1 MNDTSKVDIASL
13 FPTPLA
19 KVLIPAEL
27 SVACNFLD
35 QTPMLHD
42 KQSKGEYGVHSE
54 NTYIMDEPECAELKN
69 YILKHVT
76 DFGRNILMYGYEE
89 YVFSQTWVSWKE
101 PGQFHTAHTHPNSVI
116 SGVFFYGHGE
126 EKTPAIHFHKD
137 ESQGGSCQ
145 SIMLKEKRVKNGS
158 PFSWK
163 TFVVNFKPGILD
175 PEAEAIKKTLK
186 NMGYKSVRQ
195 IVKGKFFDIEV
206 KDGKDYLKDI
216 EKISKDLLSNP
227 VIENFKIIK
236 SK

>member
-19 KVLIPAEL
+19 KVLIPPEL

-35 QTPMLHD
+35 KTPMLHN

-69 YILKHVT
+69 YILKLVT

-116 SGVFFYGHGE
+116 SAVFFYGYSEGN
-126 EKTPAIHFHKD
+126 TPALMFHKQ
-137 ESQGGSCQ
+137 SGGMYTQ
-145 SIMLKEKRVKNGS
+145 SMMLKKRVLKKNEELS
-158 PFSWK
+158 PYAWE
-163 TFVVNFKPGILD
+163 TFTIPFKPGLLLIF
-175 PEAEAIKKTLK
+175 PSHFMHSVPPNKT
-186 NMGYKSVRQ
+186 NSTRKSVSMN
-195 IVKGKFFDIEV
+195 IVPKGAIGDEHSLTELRYDKV
-206 KDGKDYLKDI
+206 LGK
-216 EKISKDLLSNP
+216 
-227 VIENFKIIK
+227 
-236 SK
+236 

>member
-1 MNDTSKVDIASL
+1 MNDTSKIDIASL

-19 KVLIPAEL
+19 KMEIPPEL

-42 KQSKGEYGVHSE
+42 KESRMEYGVHSE

-116 SGVFFYGHGE
+116 SAVFFYGYSEGN
-126 EKTPAIHFHKD
+126 TPAIVFHRP
-137 ESQGGSCQ
+137 Q
-145 SIMLKEKRVKNGS
+145 SGPNGVQSMMLKKRVLKKGEELS
-158 PFSWK
+158 PYAWE
-163 TFVVNFKPGILD
+163 TFTIPFKPGLLLIF
-175 PEAEAIKKTLK
+175 PSYFMHSVPPNKT
-186 NMGYKSVRQ
+186 NDTRKSVSMN
-195 IVKGKFFDIEV
+195 IVPKGAIGDPFSLTELRYDKV
-206 KDGKDYLKDI
+206 LGK
-216 EKISKDLLSNP
+216 
-227 VIENFKIIK
+227 
-236 SK
+236 